1 MNRYEIIEDD
11 DTLSLNE
18 LNSSKERYIPS
29 LGMKITPFKG
39 HSSSISLSK
48 VIEYDSELEFDLQ
61 KYKNQ
66 AFDYEKEY
74 TNDTPTKPEFAKT
87 MTNNNFTQK

>member
-48 VIEYDSELEFDLQ
+48 IIQYDSELDFDLQ

-66 AFDYEKEY
+66 AFDYGKEY
-74 TNDTPTKPEFAKT
+74 TNDTPTKQKFAKA
-87 MTNNNFTQK
+87 MKNNNFTQK